1 MLFLL
6 VKNMS
11 EISSNIIIVIL
22 ITSLAT
28 YMSRFF
34 GVLTSEKM
42 DIRSK
47 LFRWFNCVA
56 YAILAALIA
65 RMVIF
70 PAGVLSESS
79 MFIRLL
85 VLAGSVIIFLATKK
99 NLVYPSV
106 LSPIILALLNNY
118 L

>member
-1 MLFLL
+1 M
-6 VKNMS
+6 N
-11 EISSNIIIVIL
+11 NIILVIL

-28 YMSRFF
+28 YMSRFL
-34 GVLTSEKM
+34 GVLSSEKI
-42 DIRSK
+42 DIKSK
-47 LFRWFNCVA
+47 LFRWFNCIA

-70 PAGVLSESS
+70 PAGVLSESN
-79 MFIRLL
+79 MLIRIFVL
-85 VLAGSVIIFLATKK
+85 VCSIIIFLATKK

-106 LSPIILALLNNY
+106 LSAIFLALLNNY

>member
-1 MLFLL
+1 M
-6 VKNMS
+6 N
-11 EISSNIIIVIL
+11 NIILVIL

-28 YMSRFF
+28 YMSRFL
-34 GVLTSEKM
+34 GVLSSEKI
-42 DIRSK
+42 DIKSK
-47 LFRWFNCVA
+47 LFRWFNCIA

-70 PAGVLSESS
+70 PAGVLSESN
-79 MFIRLL
+79 MLIRIFVL
-85 VLAGSVIIFLATKK
+85 VCSIIIFLATKK

-106 LSPIILALLNNY
+106 LSSIILALLNNY